1 MSTAPSHVSDEIK
14 QRILLTV
21 PQFAAKHQAFSIGG
35 LRWLIFNRET
45 NGFAT
50 AILKCG
56 RRVLIDEFQFFDVLY
71 SQNERS
77 MHAMQNSDL
86 TSTARKKAQAIP
98 PLQQCRQRKRLCRR
112 HDDK

>member
-21 PQFAAKHQAFSIGG
+21 TQFAAKHQAFSIGG
-35 LRWLIFNRET
+35 LRWLIFNGET

-50 AILKCG
+50 AILKYG
-56 RRVLIDEFQFFDVLY
+56 RGVLIDESRFFDALY

-77 MHAMQNSDL
+77 IHNMQPPDL
-86 TSTARKKAQAIP
+86 TSTARKK
-98 PLQQCRQRKRLCRR
+98 LRLYLPFTTI
-112 HDDK
+112 HFFTAKW